1 MPLTLTNALLFD
13 LDPPRIVKGGLQLDG
28 GVITAAGPRVRPQA
42 GDTIVDCGGAV
53 VMPGLVN
60 GHAHLYSALAAGMP
74 MPRKMPRDFPEILKY
89 IWWRLDR
96 ALDGE
101 SIEFSGAVGALDA
114 LRCGTTTLIDHHASP
129 SCIAGS
135 LDRLERGIDAVGLR
149 AVLCYEVTDRN
160 GRAGAAAGIEENRRY
175 IEKRRN
181 AQTSKRGNSRR
192 HFAGMVGAH
201 AAFTLSDAS
210 LRACVKLAAEL
221 VAGLHIHVAEDPA
234 DDRVCLEKY
243 GAALLKRLH
252 KCGLFDKATGVAARS
267 ILAHGTHLSPRDA
280 ERVSAQ
286 VAAIAHNPR
295 SNMNNRVG
303 YTPVTWMTNV
313 LLGTDGIGADM
324 FTEAKHAWF
333 KGCDAAA
340 CAGPQAPKPRP
351 KPPAVHTPARVLAML
366 AHSARVAGDMLG
378 CTLGRLTPG
387 AAADIVITDYIPAT
401 PIDDANAAAHLIFAV
416 GPQHVRHVIVS
427 GRWLL
432 RDRIPLLLDEGE
444 TRRHAA
450 RAARA
455 LWRRMQTL

>member
-1 MPLTLTNALLFD
+1 
-13 LDPPRIVKGGLQLDG
+13 
-28 GVITAAGPRVRPQA
+28 
-42 GDTIVDCGGAV
+42 
-53 VMPGLVN
+53 
-60 GHAHLYSALAAGMP
+60 MP

-101 SIEFSGAVGALDA
+101 SIELSGAVGALDA

-129 SCIAGS
+129 NCIGGS
-135 LDRLERGIDAVGLR
+135 LDLLERGINAVGLR

-160 GRAGAAAGIEENRRY
+160 GRAGAAAGLEENRRY

-181 AQTSKRGNSRR
+181 DETPKRRNAQTSKRGDSRR
-192 HFAGMVGAH
+192 RFAGMVGAH

-210 LRACVKLAAEL
+210 LRACVELAAEL
-221 VAGLHIHVAEDPA
+221 DAGLHIHVAEDPA
-234 DDRVCLEKY
+234 DDRVCRERY
-243 GAALLKRLH
+243 GAALLNRLH

-280 ERVSAQ
+280 GRVSAQ
-286 VAAIAHNPR
+286 VAAVAHNPR

-303 YTPVTWMTNV
+303 YAPVAWMTNV
-313 LLGTDGIGADM
+313 LLGTDGIGGDM
-324 FTEAKHAWF
+324 FTEARHAWF

-340 CAGPQAPKPRP
+340 CAELPARRP
-351 KPPAVHTPARVLAML
+351 LQEPVAIHTPARVLAML

-387 AAADIVITDYIPAT
+387 AAADIVITDYVPAT
-401 PIDDANAAAHLIFAV
+401 PLDDANAAAHLIFAI

-432 RDRIPLLLDEGE
+432 RDRTPLLLDEGK
-444 TRRHAA
+444 TRRRAA
-450 RAARA
+450 AAARA